1 MAKLFKKIA
10 NNINGLSQVYN
21 DSSITSTVLSNIQ
34 ELASANPIDSSF
46 VENTRL
52 TTPSAGTIRIKYVYD
67 MYTGNTGQTQTIFG
81 GDSSV
86 QLGTTVQRKRLSD
99 FYNWFPTNNPYI
111 TVPADATNA
120 SNRTLVEIK
129 PYGKGVVDTN
139 TMKQDSRQVP
149 IVSGPRDEKRIG
161 GFLKT
166 TPGILFLA
174 MQQTLQGGNTFKQ
187 TRRYDPT
194 SALTATA
201 KYTLASLT
209 NPLERI
215 DRILNVNTDNAGR
228 LQQETVIDTQ
238 KLALSRYTGG
248 GQVRGS
254 NRTSLLGRT
263 ITTAASRF
271 VQDVLNKTNVN
282 VFGKKINLG
291 QLGRTISTYAQ
302 TLNSIARSIGID
314 NATLKENQTAYD
326 KLINENLWP
335 LVNDKPI
342 NATRNFFNEKDAYIK
357 KAQENLKKITTKQGK
372 LYINTFTAPYPGEVG
387 NYRSSATYTDDVKGI
402 NNVGES
408 NGITSAKYV
417 KDPMNYFDDGK
428 MIITNPSDLDGKY
441 ANIDFIKFKI
451 VVPTVFDGGISFRAF
466 IKDIKHNGKGDFE
479 EQRYIGRPERFIVYK
494 GMNRSMTFTM
504 YLVAF
509 GQDELTGMWTR
520 ANMLNKLVYPINS
533 VAGYMVPPIIKMTI
547 GNILNDQPGYI
558 TDINMNL
565 ADFPWDIDG
574 EVTNVVEL
582 SITYNILEKNYIT
595 QTNTSDTGLLFAN
608 ELINP
613 PGHNNVTSRN
623 MVNKLK
629 DTAFNPEKA
638 PSPVAPLGTPI
649 VNNPLTGQY
658 DTTARTNQIKINPY
672 GLIPGNAG

>member
-86 QLGTTVQRKRLSD
+86 QLGTTVQRKRLSS

-120 SNRTLVEIK
+120 SNGTLVEIK

-166 TPGILFLA
+166 NPGILFLA

-248 GQVRGS
+248 GQARGS

-372 LYINTFTAPYPGEVG
+372 LYINAFTAPYPGEVG

-417 KDPMNYFDDGK
+417 KDPMNYFDPDNNVALSNLKQIDGEF
-428 MIITNPSDLDGKY
+428 TDV
-441 ANIDFIKFKI
+441 DFIKFKI

-509 GQDELTGMWTR
+509 GQDELSGIWAR
-520 ANMLNKLVYPINS
+520 ANMLNKLIYPIDS
-533 VAGYMVPPIIKMTI
+533 VAGYMVPPIIRMTI

-565 ADFPWDIDG
+565 ADFPWDIDS

-582 SITYNILEKNYIT
+582 NITFNIIEKNYIT
-595 QTNTSDTGLLFAN
+595 QLQNDITNTNNTGYLFAESPISDALLTSGVQVQN
-608 ELINP
+608 QVNTALASVREQIPRVQPIATTTSKTTDSADL
-613 PGHNNVTSRN
+613 HNLQE
-623 MVNKLK
+623 KI
-629 DTAFNPEKA
+629 AF
-638 PSPVAPLGTPI
+638 
-649 VNNPLTGQY
+649 GQ
-658 DTTARTNQIKINPY
+658 
-672 GLIPGNAG
+672 G